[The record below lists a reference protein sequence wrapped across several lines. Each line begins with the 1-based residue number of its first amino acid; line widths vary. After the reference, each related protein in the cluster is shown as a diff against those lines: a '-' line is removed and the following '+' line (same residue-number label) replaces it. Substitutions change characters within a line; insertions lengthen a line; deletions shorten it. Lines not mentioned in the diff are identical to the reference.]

1 MSQIKILEPET
12 FRFNIKNKLNDIIGN
27 AKMASNMEKGIFN
40 YSLKE
45 AKNKKVVKK
54 WDNPGFVQ
62 IYMDRT
68 RSIIY
73 NLNKNS
79 GLLEQL
85 KNDTIKAQDI
95 AFMTH
100 YEMSPEKWK
109 TMLQVKSEKDKGNLK
124 QISKHLLIHLLV
136 ENARVIKQLIIN
148 CKFVQPMNLR
158 QHLLIALIV
167 EINGKL
173 HKYAP
178 KRVS

>member
-54 WDNPGFVQ
+54 WDNPCFVQ

-68 RSIIY
+68 RSIMY

-109 TMLQVKSEKDKGNLK
+109 TMLMVKSEKDKGKFETNIEASTDTFTCRKCKGNKTTYYQL
-124 QISKHLLIHLLV
+124 QIRSAD
-136 ENARVIKQLIIN
+136 EPATTFIN
-148 CKFVQPMNLR
+148 CIDCGNKWK
-158 QHLLIALIV
+158 IT
-167 EINGKL
+167 
-173 HKYAP
+173 
-178 KRVS
+178 

>member
-85 KNDTIKAQDI
+85 KNDTIKEQDI

-109 TMLQVKSEKDKGNLK
+109 TMLQVKSEKDKGKFETNIEASTDTFTCRKCKGNKTTYYQL
-124 QISKHLLIHLLV
+124 QIRSAD
-136 ENARVIKQLIIN
+136 EPATTFIN
-148 CKFVQPMNLR
+148 CIDCGNKWK
-158 QHLLIALIV
+158 IT
-167 EINGKL
+167 
-173 HKYAP
+173 
-178 KRVS
+178 

>member
-73 NLNKNS
+73 NLNKN
-79 GLLEQL
+79 GALLEQL

-109 TMLQVKSEKDKGNLK
+109 TMLQVKSEKDKGKFETNIEASTDTFTCRKCKGNKTTYYQL
-124 QISKHLLIHLLV
+124 QIRSAD
-136 ENARVIKQLIIN
+136 EPATTFIN
-148 CKFVQPMNLR
+148 CIDCGNKWK
-158 QHLLIALIV
+158 IT
-167 EINGKL
+167 
-173 HKYAP
+173 
-178 KRVS
+178 

>member
-109 TMLQVKSEKDKGNLK
+109 TMLQVKSEKDKGKFETNIEASTDTYTCRKCKGNNTTYYQL
-124 QISKHLLIHLLV
+124 QIRSAD
-136 ENARVIKQLIIN
+136 EPATTFIN
-148 CKFVQPMNLR
+148 CIDCGNKWK
-158 QHLLIALIV
+158 IT
-167 EINGKL
+167 
-173 HKYAP
+173 
-178 KRVS
+178 

>member
-27 AKMASNMEKGIFN
+27 AKMATNMEKGIFN

-45 AKNKKVVKK
+45 ANNKKVVKK
-54 WDNPGFVQ
+54 WDNPCFVQ

-109 TMLQVKSEKDKGNLK
+109 TMLQVKSEKDKGKFETNIEASTDTFTCRKCKGNKTTYYQL
-124 QISKHLLIHLLV
+124 QIRSAD
-136 ENARVIKQLIIN
+136 EPATTFIN
-148 CKFVQPMNLR
+148 CIDCGNKWK
-158 QHLLIALIV
+158 IT
-167 EINGKL
+167 
-173 HKYAP
+173 
-178 KRVS
+178 

>member
-40 YSLKE
+40 YSLIE

-109 TMLQVKSEKDKGNLK
+109 TMLQVKSEKDKGKFETNIEASTDTFTCRKCKGNKTTYYQL
-124 QISKHLLIHLLV
+124 QIRSAD
-136 ENARVIKQLIIN
+136 EPATTFIN
-148 CKFVQPMNLR
+148 CIDCGNKWK
-158 QHLLIALIV
+158 IT
-167 EINGKL
+167 
-173 HKYAP
+173 
-178 KRVS
+178 

>member
-109 TMLQVKSEKDKGNLK
+109 TMLQVKSEKDKGKLETNIEASTDTFTCRKCKGNKTTYYQL
-124 QISKHLLIHLLV
+124 QIRSAD
-136 ENARVIKQLIIN
+136 EPATTFIN
-148 CKFVQPMNLR
+148 CIDCGNKWK
-158 QHLLIALIV
+158 IT
-167 EINGKL
+167 
-173 HKYAP
+173 
-178 KRVS
+178 

>member
-45 AKNKKVVKK
+45 AKNKIVVKK

-109 TMLQVKSEKDKGNLK
+109 TMLQVKSEKDKGKFETNIEASTDTFTCRKCKGNKTTYYQL
-124 QISKHLLIHLLV
+124 QIRSAD
-136 ENARVIKQLIIN
+136 EPATTFIN
-148 CKFVQPMNLR
+148 CIDCGNKWK
-158 QHLLIALIV
+158 IT
-167 EINGKL
+167 
-173 HKYAP
+173 
-178 KRVS
+178 

>member
-1 MSQIKILEPET
+1 MSQIKISEPDT

-45 AKNKKVVKK
+45 AKNNKVVKK

-68 RSIIY
+68 RSIMY

-85 KNDTIKAQDI
+85 KNETIKAQDI

-109 TMLQVKSEKDKGNLK
+109 TMLQVKSEKDKGKFETNIEASTDTFTCRKCKGNKTTYYQL
-124 QISKHLLIHLLV
+124 QIRSAD
-136 ENARVIKQLIIN
+136 EPATTFIN
-148 CKFVQPMNLR
+148 CIDCGNKWK
-158 QHLLIALIV
+158 IT
-167 EINGKL
+167 
-173 HKYAP
+173 
-178 KRVS
+178 

>member
-109 TMLQVKSEKDKGNLK
+109 TMLQVKSEKDKGKFETNIEASTDTFTCRKCKGNKTTYYQL
-124 QISKHLLIHLLV
+124 QIRSAD
-136 ENARVIKQLIIN
+136 EPATTFIN
-148 CKFVQPMNLR
+148 CIDCGNKWK
-158 QHLLIALIV
+158 IT
-167 EINGKL
+167 
-173 HKYAP
+173 
-178 KRVS
+178 